1 MCLGQGGGV
10 HGWIKE
16 KRKRR
21 ERHLTEE
28 VSKTAAPGMLVE
40 GATLLQIF
48 VAWLAW
54 QQDNQHFC

>member
-1 MCLGQGGGV
+1 M